1 LAGLK
6 ELISP
11 FSPVRTFSSR
21 SVRIDAPEV
30 VNLESDLICGTIQLR
45 SSVEQYPLIQAAV
58 IEELPLDKTISL
70 QCEIVDAIDGIPV
83 FDTLVEFHPD
93 EEFFL
98 SLLTP
103 VGIDDLPDDFLDNL
117 SLPSEIEISGNLSRQ
132 IYPPQEVM
140 GMNYASRYW
149 EVTKVQLPGFQTRR
163 EEKKGG
169 KPIRSIQRG
178 QIGSKPDKHSL
189 YKPSFWDFLFVLLQP
204 PLALDLPESLA
215 LPHDLYKYQVKGV
228 KFLIS
233 NQQALLA
240 DDMGTGKTVMTLV
253 ALKLLMQQAKVHKAL
268 IVCPPS
274 VLHEWRRHLDE
285 WTPELVTTFVRGQKE
300 LRKLLWGFPSH
311 VYVTAYSTL
320 RNDVRSGLLP
330 KDYKK
335 QFDVVVI
342 DEAHHIKNPN
352 TAQSRSVKTLDPN
365 YRWALTGTPVQN
377 KLEDMHALFEFVY
390 PGLLTSF
397 DTEERVKIK
406 IAPHFLRRRKQE
418 VMADLPPKIRQELEL
433 DLDPDQ
439 QKAYEQVERE
449 SRLEIAALGDRVT
462 KQHIFAKLILL
473 KQICNFAPGKI
484 TSPKLEDL
492 IERVEEII
500 QSGQKVFIF
509 SQYRGEGIDKI
520 ERSLKPYNPAKI
532 VGGQSDAVRGAEIE
546 RFKYRDDT
554 PILLASRSGGEGLN
568 LVEASYV
575 ILFDHWWNP
584 AVMWQAEDRAHRH
597 GQKNSVNIYS
607 YWMLDTIDIRIREI
621 LERKGL
627 LIDNVVDG
635 LADKYKEE
643 TDIDEMLSKE
653 DLLEILGIKP
663 ARPQK
668 PKFDTQAWRH
678 LNMQQIHQKLFEIE
692 PYEFEDLIQKL
703 MHYLGFPNVKVTKR
717 SGDGGVDVLSAR
729 NTGKGV
735 ERIAAQCK
743 RYKGMIGVKI
753 AREFLGAIQDDP
765 TIVKGY
771 LITTSDFTAECIAF
785 CNRNGIEMIPGL
797 QVAQYVRMFSLAP

>member
-1 LAGLK
+1 
-6 ELISP
+6 
-11 FSPVRTFSSR
+11 
-21 SVRIDAPEV
+21 
-30 VNLESDLICGTIQLR
+30 
-45 SSVEQYPLIQAAV
+45 
-58 IEELPLDKTISL
+58 
-70 QCEIVDAIDGIPV
+70 
-83 FDTLVEFHPD
+83 
-93 EEFFL
+93 
-98 SLLTP
+98 
-103 VGIDDLPDDFLDNL
+103 
-117 SLPSEIEISGNLSRQ
+117 
-132 IYPPQEVM
+132 
-140 GMNYASRYW
+140 
-149 EVTKVQLPGFQTRR
+149 
-163 EEKKGG
+163 
-169 KPIRSIQRG
+169 
-178 QIGSKPDKHSL
+178 
-189 YKPSFWDFLFVLLQP
+189 
-204 PLALDLPESLA
+204 
-215 LPHDLYKYQVKGV
+215 
-228 KFLIS
+228 
-233 NQQALLA
+233 
-240 DDMGTGKTVMTLV
+240 
-253 ALKLLMQQAKVHKAL
+253 
-268 IVCPPS
+268 
-274 VLHEWRRHLDE
+274 
-285 WTPELVTTFVRGQKE
+285 
-300 LRKLLWGFPSH
+300 
-311 VYVTAYSTL
+311 
-320 RNDVRSGLLP
+320 
-330 KDYKK
+330 
-335 QFDVVVI
+335 
-342 DEAHHIKNPN
+342 
-352 TAQSRSVKTLDPN
+352 
-365 YRWALTGTPVQN
+365 
-377 KLEDMHALFEFVY
+377 
-390 PGLLTSF
+390 
-397 DTEERVKIK
+397 
-406 IAPHFLRRRKQE
+406 
-418 VMADLPPKIRQELEL
+418 
-433 DLDPDQ
+433 
-439 QKAYEQVERE
+439 
-449 SRLEIAALGDRVT
+449 
-462 KQHIFAKLILL
+462 
-473 KQICNFAPGKI
+473 
-484 TSPKLEDL
+484 
-492 IERVEEII
+492 
-500 QSGQKVFIF
+500 
-509 SQYRGEGIDKI
+509 
-520 ERSLKPYNPAKI
+520 
-532 VGGQSDAVRGAEIE
+532 
-546 RFKYRDDT
+546 
-554 PILLASRSGGEGLN
+554 